1 MCGMPVDIDDDFIR
15 KLFDIMNAKY
25 PQYDFGFNLEGFD
38 IDIDIIPENKVGKKL
53 HRIITI
59 SVIEDDIEGIKEAIR
74 ILKELLPAKIEL
86 EDNNSTAFD
95 ESFTQDWE

>member
-38 IDIDIIPENKVGKKL
+38 IDIDIIPE
-53 HRIITI
+53 RIITC
-59 SVIEDDIEGIKEAIR
+59 
-74 ILKELLPAKIEL
+74 
-86 EDNNSTAFD
+86 
-95 ESFTQDWE
+95 